1 MIKNLRFRF
10 IKIMMLSLFAV
21 LFIIIGAM
29 NIAYNLRNQIIAD
42 EKLKLLTVFGGIMP
56 DYDDYNKMKPPV
68 QKDNPG
74 FRMNPETPFVSR
86 YFSVLYENG
95 EKVFVDIS
103 HIASLSEIEA
113 MEYAEKIYT
122 SGKENGSY
130 KNYRYLSVNNETG
143 TLIVFLDYSEEKN
156 DSTTLLVTSV
166 IISVIGYIAVLVL
179 VTIISGR
186 VIQPIIKNIERQKRF
201 ISDAGHEIKTPLA
214 IIAANAEVLEITCSD
229 NREADEWLRSI
240 KHQIERLNALV
251 HSMLRLSKMD
261 EEGLILKEEEF
272 SLSEAVE
279 SSVISFSALAKADNK
294 NLKLDVTDG
303 IFIKGDENTIRE
315 LVTILTDNAVK
326 YSSNDSEIS
335 IKLERRGKNSIM
347 EFCNRADNINIANID
362 KLFERFYREDA
373 SRSSDKTGYGLGL
386 SIAKSI
392 VEAHKGSITVECP
405 EADIIKFTVII

>member
-1 MIKNLRFRF
+1 
-10 IKIMMLSLFAV
+10 MMLSLFAV